1 MSHVFNVLGRGLLL
15 ILADERPI
23 LMVCA
28 MQRVNA
34 DDEDAVEAL
43 RSVPE
48 ETMLEEIKECVSA
61 GGDVNKQGAFG
72 ATCLHVAACN
82 G

>member
-1 MSHVFNVLGRGLLL
+1 M
-15 ILADERPI
+15 
-23 LMVCA
+23 
-28 MQRVNA
+28 NA